1 MLLEAKIPR
10 KLKQMEEGELNQ
22 HGYYSSL
29 TNHFPSP
36 CSKGGEGLHNF
47 HERKSLIFNC
57 MIKTAIALIRI
68 LSRLGRF
75 YDYEY

>member
-10 KLKQMEEGELNQ
+10 KLKQMEERELNQ

-36 CSKGGEGLHNF
+36 CSKDGEGLHNF
-47 HERKSLIFNC
+47 HERKKLIL
-57 MIKTAIALIRI
+57 TA
-68 LSRLGRF
+68 
-75 YDYEY
+75 

>member
-10 KLKQMEEGELNQ
+10 KSKQMEEGELHQ
-22 HGYYSSL
+22 LGHYSSY
-29 TNHFPSP
+29 TIHFSSP
-36 CSKGGEGLHNF
+36 CSQGREGLHNF
-47 HERKSLIFNC
+47 HERKKCDFNC

-75 YDYEY
+75 CD